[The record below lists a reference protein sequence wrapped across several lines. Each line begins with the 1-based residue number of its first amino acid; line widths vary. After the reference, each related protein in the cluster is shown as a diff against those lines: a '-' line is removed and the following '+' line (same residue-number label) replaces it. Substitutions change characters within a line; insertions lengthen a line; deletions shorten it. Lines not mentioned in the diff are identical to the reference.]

1 MVVLILILLIL
12 AITGALGFVLK
23 VAVGVAV
30 GIVLASVLLLSL
42 AVWRIRRTFLGPR
55 PTAQRWRR
63 IPRSRVEVLDPPRY
77 PRDY

>member
-12 AITGALGFVLK
+12 AITGALGFVVK

-30 GIVLASVLLLSL
+30 GIVLATALLVSL

-55 PTAQRWRR
+55 PTQRWRR

>member
-1 MVVLILILLIL
+1 MAVLILILLIL

-30 GIVLASVLLLSL
+30 GIVLAAVLLISL
-42 AVWRIRRTFLGPR
+42 VAWRIRRTFLGPR
-55 PTAQRWRR
+55 PIQRWRR
-63 IPRSRVEVLDPPRY
+63 IPRSRVEVLEPPGH

>member
-12 AITGALGFVLK
+12 AITGALGFVVK

-30 GIVLASVLLLSL
+30 GIVLAAVLIVTLV
-42 AVWRIRRTFLGPR
+42 VWRIRRTILGPGQ
-55 PTAQRWRR
+55 PQRWRR
-63 IPRSRVEVLDPPRY
+63 IPRSRVEVLDPPRH